1 MDGKHE
7 SAKTPYGTQQ
17 GGMETMTP
25 EKLAANR
32 QNARH
37 STGPKSREGKARVS
51 QNAIRHGLLA
61 RNPVLRSE
69 DGEAFAAFRSRL
81 LRTIGPV
88 GDLEAFHADRAVALA
103 WRLRRCAD
111 LEGGLFAWHE
121 HEALAAY
128 AHEEQVHDEAD
139 VMILAMTR
147 IKHDPAAFA
156 AARDVE
162 AEARTQQARGWPAL
176 AHGFAADSTAFL
188 ILSRY
193 ETMLERG
200 LYKALAELER
210 LQQTRPVRPTGALP
224 PAAVD
229 GAADARTGA

>member
-1 MDGKHE
+1 
-7 SAKTPYGTQQ
+7 
-17 GGMETMTP
+17 MTP

-32 QNARH
+32 RNARS
-37 STGPKSREGKARVS
+37 STGPRSHSGKARVS

-81 LRTIGPV
+81 LRTLAPV
-88 GDLEAFHADRAVALA
+88 GDLETFHADRAVSLA
-103 WRLRRCAD
+103 WRLRRCGD
-111 LEGGLFAWHE
+111 LEGGLFEWHE
-121 HEALAAY
+121 HEALAAH
-128 AHEEQVHDEAD
+128 AHEEQVHNETDAL
-139 VMILAMTR
+139 ILSMSR
-147 IKHDPAAFA
+147 GNHDPAAFA

-162 AEARTQQARGWPAL
+162 AEARNQQALGWPAL

-200 LYKALAELER
+200 LYKALTELER
-210 LQQTRPVRPTGALP
+210 LQQTRPFRPTGGL
-224 PAAVD
+224 PAAPVD
-229 GAADARTGA
+229 GTADALTGA